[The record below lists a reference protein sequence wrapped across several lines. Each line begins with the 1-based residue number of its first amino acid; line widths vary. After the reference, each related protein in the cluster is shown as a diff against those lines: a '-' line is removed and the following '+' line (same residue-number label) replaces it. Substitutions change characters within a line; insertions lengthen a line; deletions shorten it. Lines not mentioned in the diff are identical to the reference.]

1 MHMEK
6 KPLTVSQITG
16 TIKSLLDG
24 MGILSITGEISNF
37 KLHSS
42 GHRYFSLKDDAAQI
56 SAVMWRGK
64 TLVFPLQD
72 GMKVLAIGTVSVYPP
87 QGKYQLD
94 CISIVPL
101 GTGDLYMAFEELKLK
116 LGREGLFDI
125 SRKKPI
131 PVFAKNI
138 GIITSPT
145 GAAVQDILTTL
156 KRRSP
161 LSEILLRPTLV
172 QGDSAIEDI
181 KNAIIELQSHNCD
194 IIILARG
201 GGSIEDLWAFNSEL
215 VARTIANC
223 SIPIIAGIGHET
235 DFTIADFVADH
246 RAATPTAAAELATS
260 ITISDFIQ
268 FIDNTENSIKKVIS
282 QTISQKKE
290 LVLRYEKHSGFKFVK
305 DSIRY
310 AIQKTDDLETR
321 LFQNSQRTL
330 AEHKKGFFALEQH
343 FNALYPLQ
351 PLKKGF
357 ALLHKDGKTL
367 TSHEQLYQHDII
379 TIQREFSAS
388 TAQILSNSLE

>member
-1 MHMEK
+1 M
-6 KPLTVSQITG
+6 I
-16 TIKSLLDG
+16 
-24 MGILSITGEISNF
+24 
-37 KLHSS
+37 
-42 GHRYFSLKDDAAQI
+42 
-56 SAVMWRGK
+56 
-64 TLVFPLQD
+64 FP
-72 GMKVLAIGTVSVYPP
+72 
-87 QGKYQLD
+87 
-94 CISIVPL
+94 
-101 GTGDLYMAFEELKLK
+101 E
-116 LGREGLFDI
+116 
-125 SRKKPI
+125 KPI

-215 VARTIANC
+215 VARAIANC

-260 ITISDFIQ
+260 ITISDFIH

-290 LVLRYEKHSGFKFVK
+290 LVLRYEQHSGFKFVK

-330 AEHKKGFFALEQH
+330 AEHKKDFCIRTTF
-343 FNALYPLQ
+343 
-351 PLKKGF
+351 
-357 ALLHKDGKTL
+357 
-367 TSHEQLYQHDII
+367 
-379 TIQREFSAS
+379 
-388 TAQILSNSLE
+388 

>member
-64 TLVFPLQD
+64 TLAFPLKD

-94 CISIVPL
+94 CMSIVPL

-116 LGREGLFDI
+116 LGREGLFEI

-194 IIILARG
+194 IAHSLT
-201 GGSIEDLWAFNSEL
+201 GSCNIEN
-215 VARTIANC
+215 VVGNC
-223 SIPIIAGIGHET
+223 
-235 DFTIADFVADH
+235 
-246 RAATPTAAAELATS
+246 R
-260 ITISDFIQ
+260 
-268 FIDNTENSIKKVIS
+268 N
-282 QTISQKKE
+282 
-290 LVLRYEKHSGFKFVK
+290 
-305 DSIRY
+305 
-310 AIQKTDDLETR
+310 
-321 LFQNSQRTL
+321 
-330 AEHKKGFFALEQH
+330 FFCQVTT
-343 FNALYPLQ
+343 
-351 PLKKGF
+351 GC
-357 ALLHKDGKTL
+357 
-367 TSHEQLYQHDII
+367 
-379 TIQREFSAS
+379 
-388 TAQILSNSLE
+388 

>member
-1 MHMEK
+1 
-6 KPLTVSQITG
+6 
-16 TIKSLLDG
+16 
-24 MGILSITGEISNF
+24 
-37 KLHSS
+37 
-42 GHRYFSLKDDAAQI
+42 
-56 SAVMWRGK
+56 
-64 TLVFPLQD
+64 
-72 GMKVLAIGTVSVYPP
+72 MKVLAIGTVSVYPP

-201 GGSIEDLWAFNSEL
+201 GGSIEDLWAFNSEV

-260 ITISDFIQ
+260 ITISDFIH

-290 LVLRYEKHSGFKFVK
+290 LVLRYEQHSGFKFVK

-330 AEHKKGFFALEQH
+330 AEHKKGFFALEQY

-357 ALLHKDGKTL
+357 ALLQKDGKTI
-367 TSHEQLYQHDII
+367 TSHEQLCTHDII
-379 TIQREFSAS
+379 TIQREFSTS